1 MRYNAGRQT
10 DALIAEKVMG
20 LEPWPGL
27 KGAFKPSA
35 ELPDL
40 SPMPMAPQPYTTE
53 MNAAWQIVEKL
64 VADGYEVAL
73 VSTAGPHRGKGL
85 WTCAMASGHRG
96 AKAHADTAA
105 LAICRAALALV

>member
-1 MRYNAGRQT
+1 MRYHAGQQT

-27 KGAFKPSA
+27 KGAFKP
-35 ELPDL
+35 PDR
-40 SPMPMAPQPYTTE
+40 SPTPMAPQPYTTE

-73 VSTAGPHRGKGL
+73 VSTAGPHRAKGL
-85 WTCAMASGHRG
+85 WTCAVASGNRG

-105 LAICRAALALV
+105 LAIYRAALALV